1 MSALGKTTV
10 TRSRSAGA
18 RPGRLGRLAGAARS
32 IGGRLVRGPGSGG
45 RRRRR
50 RGISATELRGFRK
63 VTRLLRLV
71 GMHPRG
77 LGRSRRSHAA

>member
-1 MSALGKTTV
+1 MSLANRA
-10 TRSRSAGA
+10 RSRIG
-18 RPGRLGRLAGAARS
+18 RPGLPGRIGRFAAGVAKGATA
-32 IGGRLVRGPGSGG
+32 GGRMMG

-63 VTRLLRLV
+63 VTRLLKKV

-77 LGRSRRSHAA
+77 LAPRAHRRT